1 MDKNLNSFLFPS
13 ISIDYVEI
21 ASQLT
26 RQYDY
31 FSNEGSHMTDEKNKF
46 PSSFVS
52 NQFVNYIDSKEIK
65 GIVEALGNTLSQKY
79 QGQDLVLIGVLKGSM
94 VFLADLVREIKG
106 VKVYV
111 DFVKLQAVGRS
122 KENHG
127 TITISKDFT
136 TNVMDRNVVIVEE
149 IVDTGRALSF
159 LKKRIQLA
167 SPRSLEVVTLFD
179 KPYKRAVNIQPDLT
193 GKKIDDQFIIGYG
206 LDLED
211 YGRNFEQ
218 LYYLKYPN

>member
-1 MDKNLNSFLFPS
+1 MS
-13 ISIDYVEI
+13 
-21 ASQLT
+21 
-26 RQYDY
+26 
-31 FSNEGSHMTDEKNKF
+31 DEKYKF

-52 NQFVNYIDSKEIK
+52 SQFVKYIDHKEIK
-65 GIVEALGNTLSQKY
+65 GIVETLGNTLSQKY

-127 TITISKDFT
+127 TITMSKDIS
-136 TNVMDRNVVIVEE
+136 TNLMDRNVVIVEE

-159 LKKRIQLA
+159 LKKRIMLSQ
-167 SPRSLEVVTLFD
+167 PRSLEVVSLFD
-179 KPYKRAVNIQPDLT
+179 KPYKRAVNIQPDMT
-193 GKKIDDQFIIGYG
+193 GRKIEDQFIVGYG

>member
-1 MDKNLNSFLFPS
+1 MRGKVFPELPNQVRL
-13 ISIDYVEI
+13 YFT
-21 ASQLT
+21 ASCLRARMILQKGPT
-26 RQYDY
+26 
-31 FSNEGSHMTDEKNKF
+31 MTNEKNKF

-52 NQFVNYIDSKEIK
+52 SQFVKYIDSKEIK
-65 GIVEALGNTLSQKY
+65 GMVEALGNQISQKY

-94 VFLADLVREIKG
+94 VFMADLIREIKG

-111 DFVKLQAVGRS
+111 DFVKLQAIGRS

-127 TITISKDFT
+127 TICINKDYT
-136 TNVMDRNVVIVEE
+136 TNLLDRNVIIVEE

-159 LKKRIQLA
+159 LKKRIQIS
-167 SPRSLEVVTLFD
+167 SPRSVEVVTLFD
-179 KPYKRAVNIQPDLT
+179 KPYKRTVNIQPDIT
-193 GKKIDDQFIIGYG
+193 GKKIDDQFIVGYG

-218 LYYLKYPN
+218 VYYLKYPN

>member
-1 MDKNLNSFLFPS
+1 MVYFTACALRARINSFKGPNMS
-13 ISIDYVEI
+13 Y
-21 ASQLT
+21 
-26 RQYDY
+26 
-31 FSNEGSHMTDEKNKF
+31 EKNKF

-52 NQFVNYIDSKEIK
+52 SQFVKYVDSKEIK
-65 GIVEALGNTLSQKY
+65 GIVEALGNNISQKY

-94 VFLADLVREIKG
+94 VFLADLIREIRG

-127 TITISKDFT
+127 TICISKDYT
-136 TNVMDRNVVIVEE
+136 TNLMDRNVLIVEE

-159 LKKRIQLA
+159 LKKRILLS
-167 SPRSLEVVTLFD
+167 SPRTLEVVTLFD
-179 KPYKRAVNIQPDLT
+179 KPYKRTVNVQPDMT
-193 GKKIDDQFIIGYG
+193 GKKIDDQFIVGYG

-218 LYYLKYPN
+218 LYYLRYPN

>member
-1 MDKNLNSFLFPS
+1 MS
-13 ISIDYVEI
+13 
-21 ASQLT
+21 
-26 RQYDY
+26 
-31 FSNEGSHMTDEKNKF
+31 DEKYKF

-52 NQFVNYIDSKEIK
+52 SQFVKYIDAKEIN
-65 GIVEALGNTLSQKY
+65 GIIESLGNTLSQKY

-94 VFLADLVREIKG
+94 VFMADLIRQIRG

-122 KENHG
+122 KESHG
-127 TITISKDFT
+127 SICISKDI
-136 TNVMDRNVVIVEE
+136 NINLMDRNVVIVEE

-159 LKKRIQLA
+159 LKKRIMLGA
-167 SPRSLEVVTLFD
+167 PRSVEVITLFD

-193 GKKIDDQFIIGYG
+193 GKKIDDQFIVGYG

-218 LYYLKYPN
+218 VYYLKYPN

>member
-1 MDKNLNSFLFPS
+1 MIKDFT
-13 ISIDYVEI
+13 V
-21 ASQLT
+21 
-26 RQYDY
+26 
-31 FSNEGSHMTDEKNKF
+31 TDEKNKF

-52 NQFVNYIDSKEIK
+52 SQFVDYIEAKEIK
-65 GIVEALGNTLSQKY
+65 SIVETLGNTLSKKY

-94 VFLADLVREIKG
+94 VFLADLAREIKG

-111 DFVKLQAVGRS
+111 DFVRLQAVGRS

-136 TNVMDRNVVIVEE
+136 TNLMDRNVVIVEE
-149 IVDTGRALSF
+149 IVDTGRALSW
-159 LKKRIQLA
+159 LKKRILLS

-179 KPYKRAVNIQPDLT
+179 KPYRRTVNIQPEYI
-193 GKKIDDQFIIGYG
+193 GKKIEDQFIVGYG

-211 YGRNFEQ
+211 YGRNFAQ

>member
-1 MDKNLNSFLFPS
+1 MS
-13 ISIDYVEI
+13 
-21 ASQLT
+21 
-26 RQYDY
+26 
-31 FSNEGSHMTDEKNKF
+31 DEKNKF

-52 NQFVNYIDSKEIK
+52 SQFVKYIDQKEIK
-65 GIVEALGNTLSQKY
+65 GVVSALGNAISQKY

-94 VFLADLVREIKG
+94 VFMADLIREIKG

-111 DFVKLQAVGRS
+111 DFVKLSAVGRS

-127 TITISKDFT
+127 TLCITKDYS
-136 TNVMDRNVVIVEE
+136 TNLMDRNVLIVEE

-159 LKKRIQLA
+159 LKKRIQLS

-193 GKKIDDQFIIGYG
+193 GKKIEDQFIVGYG

-211 YGRNFEQ
+211 FGRNFEQ
-218 LYYLKYPN
+218 VYYLKYPN

>member
-1 MDKNLNSFLFPS
+1 M
-13 ISIDYVEI
+13 
-21 ASQLT
+21 
-26 RQYDY
+26 R
-31 FSNEGSHMTDEKNKF
+31 DEKYKF

-52 NQFVNYIDSKEIK
+52 NQFVDYIEDKEIK
-65 GIVEALGNTLSQKY
+65 GIVETLGHTLSQKY

-111 DFVKLQAVGRS
+111 DFVRLHAVGRS
-122 KENHG
+122 KESHG
-127 TITISKDFT
+127 TITISKDIT
-136 TNVMDRNVVIVEE
+136 TNIMDRNVVIVEE

-159 LKKRIQLA
+159 LKKRLMLG
-167 SPRSLEVVTLFD
+167 SPRSLEVITLFD

-193 GKKIDDQFIIGYG
+193 GKKIDDHFIVGYG

-211 YGRNFEQ
+211 YGRNFENI
-218 LYYLKYPN
+218 YYLKYPN

>member
-1 MDKNLNSFLFPS
+1 MVYFTASALRARINSFKGPTMS
-13 ISIDYVEI
+13 
-21 ASQLT
+21 
-26 RQYDY
+26 
-31 FSNEGSHMTDEKNKF
+31 DEKNKF

-52 NQFVNYIDSKEIK
+52 SQFVKYVDSKEIK
-65 GIVEALGNTLSQKY
+65 GIVEALGNNISQKY

-94 VFLADLVREIKG
+94 VFLADLIREIRG

-127 TITISKDFT
+127 TICISKDYT
-136 TNVMDRNVVIVEE
+136 TNLMDRNVLIVEE

-159 LKKRIQLA
+159 LKKRILLS
-167 SPRSLEVVTLFD
+167 SPRTLEVVTLFD
-179 KPYKRAVNIQPDLT
+179 KPYKRTVNVQPDMT
-193 GKKIDDQFIIGYG
+193 GKKIDDQFIVGYG

-218 LYYLKYPN
+218 LYYLRYPN

>member
-1 MDKNLNSFLFPS
+1 M
-13 ISIDYVEI
+13 
-21 ASQLT
+21 
-26 RQYDY
+26 
-31 FSNEGSHMTDEKNKF
+31 DEKNKF

-52 NQFVNYIDSKEIK
+52 SQFVKYIDSKEIK

-79 QGQDLVLIGVLKGSM
+79 QDQDLVLIGVLKGSM
-94 VFLADLVREIKG
+94 VFLADLAREIKG
-106 VKVYV
+106 VKVYI
-111 DFVKLQAVGRS
+111 DFVKIQAVGRG

-127 TITISKDFT
+127 TVIMTKDIT
-136 TNVMDRNVVIVEE
+136 TNLMDRNVVIVEE

-159 LKKRIQLA
+159 LKKRIMLS

-179 KPYKRAVNIQPDLT
+179 KPYKRTVNLQPDMT
-193 GKKIDDQFIIGYG
+193 GKRIEDQFVVGYG

-218 LYYLKYPN
+218 VYYLKYPN

>member
-1 MDKNLNSFLFPS
+1 MS
-13 ISIDYVEI
+13 
-21 ASQLT
+21 
-26 RQYDY
+26 
-31 FSNEGSHMTDEKNKF
+31 DEKNKF
-46 PSSFVS
+46 PSTFVS

-65 GIVEALGNTLSQKY
+65 GIVEALGNALSKKY
-79 QGQDLVLIGVLKGSM
+79 QDQDLVLIGVLKGSM

-106 VKVYV
+106 VRVYV

-122 KENHG
+122 KESHG
-127 TITISKDFT
+127 TITLSKDYT
-136 TNVMDRNVVIVEE
+136 TQLMDRNVVIVEE

-159 LKKRIQLA
+159 LKKRIALS

-193 GKKIDDQFIIGYG
+193 GKKIEDQFIVGYG

-211 YGRNFEQ
+211 FGRNFKH

>member
-1 MDKNLNSFLFPS
+1 MS
-13 ISIDYVEI
+13 
-21 ASQLT
+21 
-26 RQYDY
+26 
-31 FSNEGSHMTDEKNKF
+31 DEKNKF

-52 NQFVNYIDSKEIK
+52 SQFVKYIDSKEIK

-79 QGQDLVLIGVLKGSM
+79 QGQDLVLIGVLKGSA
-94 VFLADLVREIKG
+94 VFLADLAREIKG
-106 VKVYV
+106 VKVYI

-127 TITISKDFT
+127 TITMSKDFSI
-136 TNVMDRNVVIVEE
+136 NLMDRNVVIVEE

-159 LKKRIQLA
+159 LKKRILLS
-167 SPRSLEVVTLFD
+167 SPRNLEIVTLFD
-179 KPYKRAVNIQPDLT
+179 KPYKRTVNIQPDLT
-193 GKKIDDQFIIGYG
+193 GKKIDDQFIVGYG